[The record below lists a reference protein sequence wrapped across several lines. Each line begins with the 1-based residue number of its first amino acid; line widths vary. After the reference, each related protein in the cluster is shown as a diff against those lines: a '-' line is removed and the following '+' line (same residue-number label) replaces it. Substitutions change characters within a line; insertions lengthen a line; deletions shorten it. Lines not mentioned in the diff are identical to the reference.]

1 MNDDKII
8 DKLFK
13 YIMLKSK
20 FKYIVF
26 ENTYGM
32 TIEQYIQKN
41 LENGAY
47 WIDFETQNYKFL
59 NPKENRKKI
68 MFKDGYIIDIC
79 NWWCSGIGKLKK
91 RLFDY
96 DDNNEFL
103 KKYYNFTGMDIED
116 KIVDM
121 CFCKTYENGVFYNVH
136 FIKCKFKEV
145 FLFGSDKFNS
155 NDYTDCNFT
164 NVDFAVPFLN
174 NSYFDKCKFNKC
186 KDLHA
191 KYNSLEG
198 DEWKE
203 LVCKQIVVGFIENIF
218 NECNFGFNSV
228 DSLIFRN
235 SFNLTN
241 FSMGSFSDSS
251 FYYNVFNECKFE
263 NIVFKN
269 SGKKVVKCNSY
280 DMSFRNKY
288 TKCEF
293 KNTDYTS
300 AILLCNSFE
309 ENKYDNNTE
318 FSMKYYDD
326 FIKFY
331 DSLSDKELEY
341 MNREFEYMDKEEYIR
356 SFMNLY
362 HNLFK
367 EYKNT
372 VMTEKA
378 YEYYYI
384 YKCLEKDLS
393 KLILKS
399 HFSKN
404 NLGKWFKRFVL
415 YKTCGF
421 GERPY
426 RTLRLCIYIILICSF
441 LYLFLGID
449 NSKEP
454 ILYLGIYHNLD
465 SIFPNGYIIKN
476 VTVWEF
482 ISDYFTSVY
491 FSIISFAT
499 IGYGDY
505 SPLTPLSKAVV
516 CFQAIISVILVAV
529 FTGTIVRKSF
539 RD

>member
-251 FYYNVFNECKFE
+251 FY
-263 NIVFKN
+263 
-269 SGKKVVKCNSY
+269 
-280 DMSFRNKY
+280 
-288 TKCEF
+288 
-293 KNTDYTS
+293 
-300 AILLCNSFE
+300 
-309 ENKYDNNTE
+309 
-318 FSMKYYDD
+318 
-326 FIKFY
+326 
-331 DSLSDKELEY
+331 
-341 MNREFEYMDKEEYIR
+341 
-356 SFMNLY
+356 
-362 HNLFK
+362 
-367 EYKNT
+367 
-372 VMTEKA
+372 
-378 YEYYYI
+378 
-384 YKCLEKDLS
+384 
-393 KLILKS
+393 
-399 HFSKN
+399 
-404 NLGKWFKRFVL
+404 
-415 YKTCGF
+415 
-421 GERPY
+421 
-426 RTLRLCIYIILICSF
+426 
-441 LYLFLGID
+441 
-449 NSKEP
+449 
-454 ILYLGIYHNLD
+454 
-465 SIFPNGYIIKN
+465 
-476 VTVWEF
+476 
-482 ISDYFTSVY
+482 
-491 FSIISFAT
+491 
-499 IGYGDY
+499 
-505 SPLTPLSKAVV
+505 
-516 CFQAIISVILVAV
+516 
-529 FTGTIVRKSF
+529 
-539 RD
+539 